1 MSEKSKE
8 CQRCNGTGN
17 VKKILEPN
25 GNTPQL
31 SALMIVSF
39 FIGGIFGV
47 VYFILLKIILPFKY
61 FGIIFYILGGI
72 SFFLVY
78 FNYPIDRSV
87 KKYSNTF
94 FETILE
100 KPKLIII
107 IFSLSALNIIIGYYL
122 LLSNDGFIILLNIIY
137 FIIQGTCIVLII
149 FILSAKIRTP
159 NDNII
164 ICPLCEGKKFIDEKT
179 FNQMERCKDCGIYCG
194 YEDSLREKK
203 FCKKCEGKG
212 YKLKIN

>member
-17 VKKILEPN
+17 VNKILETS

-78 FNYPIDRSV
+78 FNYPIDSV

-94 FETILE
+94 FENILE

-107 IFSLSALNIIIGYYL
+107 IFSLSVLNIIIGYYL
-122 LLSNDGFIILLNIIY
+122 LLSNDGFIILLNLIY

-149 FILSAKIRTP
+149 FILYRKIRFQ

-164 ICPLCEGKKFIDEKT
+164 ICPLCEGKKYIDEKK

-194 YEDSLREKK
+194 YEDTLGEKK
-203 FCKKCEGKG
+203 FC
-212 YKLKIN
+212 